1 MKQKKDRSV
10 PTIYIGNAERS
21 FSDSANTLPAS
32 RRAADFTGSLERL
45 EGLAQT
51 LVLNRQHVAK
61 LGSRKRFPRNQ
72 AGEHSL
78 LEIALAVVL
87 RLGDNFQ
94 MGRCRVG
101 GHKLQRHGG

>member
-1 MKQKKDRSV
+1 MNQEKDRSV

-51 LVLNRQHVAK
+51 LVLDRQQLAK
-61 LGSRKRFPRNQ
+61 LGSR
-72 AGEHSL
+72 
-78 LEIALAVVL
+78 
-87 RLGDNFQ
+87 
-94 MGRCRVG
+94 
-101 GHKLQRHGG
+101 